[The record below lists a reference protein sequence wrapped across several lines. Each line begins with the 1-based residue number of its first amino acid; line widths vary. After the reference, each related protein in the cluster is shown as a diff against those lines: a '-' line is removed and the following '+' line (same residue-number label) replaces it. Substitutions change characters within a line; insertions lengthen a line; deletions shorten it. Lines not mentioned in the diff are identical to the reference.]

1 MPTTVTAMTHIHD
14 NVKRDNKGN
23 NNSLNVPPPQ
33 THQPQQSQHLQQQMK
48 KEEEEEEEEEPA
60 EVTLEDVFDNVRHHD
75 RWIQASCNVKPDKK
89 DHTSI
94 ILETF
99 QNKRCII
106 LTARSAHDRQM
117 FLNLVRL
124 INSPLRRRDLN
135 MGRQKLVIDK
145 NNM

>member
-1 MPTTVTAMTHIHD
+1 MTHIHD
-14 NVKRDNKGN
+14 NGKKDNN
-23 NNSLNVPPPQ
+23 NHNNSLNVPPQQ
-33 THQPQQSQHLQQQMK
+33 TRQHQQSQHLQRQLK
-48 KEEEEEEEEEPA
+48 EEEEEEEEPA
-60 EVTLEDVFDNVRHHD
+60 EVTLENVLDNVRHHG

-89 DHTSI
+89 DHTNI

-99 QNKRCII
+99 QNKTCII

-124 INSPLRRRDLN
+124 INSPLRRRDLS